1 MKKLLFISFVIIAF
15 AFVPRPAN
23 HISKT
28 EIDFFKGSWGDAIAK
43 AKRENKPIFLD
54 IYATWCGP
62 CKMLKEKTFTNREVI
77 QFYNSHFINVSL
89 NGEKGDGVVLAQK
102 YQIPG
107 YPSLLILDSDERPLY
122 ATAGYM
128 PPEDLMKFG
137 KEGLKKLGK

>member
-1 MKKLLFISFVIIAF
+1 
-15 AFVPRPAN
+15 
-23 HISKT
+23 
-28 EIDFFKGSWGDAIAK
+28 
-43 AKRENKPIFLD
+43 
-54 IYATWCGP
+54 
-62 CKMLKEKTFTNREVI
+62 VI

>member
-1 MKKLLFISFVIIAF
+1 MKNLLFISFAIIAF
-15 AFVPRPAN
+15 AFVLKPSY

-28 EIDFFKGSWGDAIAK
+28 EIDFFKGTWNEAIAK

-62 CKMLKEKTFTNREVI
+62 CKMLKEKTFTNGEVV

-107 YPSLLILDSDERPLY
+107 FPSLLILDSDEIPLY
-122 ATAGYM
+122 ASAGYM
-128 PPEDLMKFG
+128 TPEDLINFG
-137 KEGLKKLGK
+137 KEGLKKLDK